1 MTSAEDFMFRTA
13 TAEAREAEI
22 VHNAQCDRQTME
34 RFYEVARTM
43 LHTLFERRVTLC
55 DAGCA
60 IDIEA
65 IVEGLRPHD
74 AATVERAARQVAAQ
88 WEVERE

>member
-1 MTSAEDFMFRTA
+1 MNMVATSSAET
-13 TAEAREAEI
+13 REAEI

-43 LHTLFERRVTLC
+43 LHTLFERNVTLC

-65 IVEGLRPHD
+65 IVEGFRPHD
-74 AATVERAARQVAAQ
+74 AATVERAARELARQEEA
-88 WEVERE
+88 ERE